1 VTAYS
6 QGGRKVAEAANTSC
20 GANTG
25 TLFFVVSGFY
35 MSFIINEKYSVLPN
49 GTSRFYLNRFLRL
62 YPTYLAVLVAVV
74 LFQTVTRKN
83 NVFYNPA
90 PDVDGFHRLIYSLL
104 IFLIVGQDYVS
115 GRGDCSLLQ

>member
-1 VTAYS
+1 MVSHA
-6 QGGRKVAEAANTSC
+6 GGAVYGYQLIEPQVAVA
-20 GANTG
+20 
-25 TLFFVVSGFY
+25 LFFVVSGFY
-35 MSFIINEKYSVLPN
+35 MSFIITEKYSVLPN
-49 GTSRFYLNRFLRL
+49 GTSRFYLNWFLRL

-104 IFLIVGQDYVS
+104 NFF
-115 GRGDCSLLQ
+115 DCRPGLRLVVFVLPLSP

>member
-1 VTAYS
+1 
-6 QGGRKVAEAANTSC
+6 
-20 GANTG
+20 
-25 TLFFVVSGFY
+25 